1 MGSQGNLSED
11 YPELGF
17 GGNKVSPHYE
27 RIAAAL
33 KEVESLKKKE
43 GDKIDL
49 PPSILMQDDEL
60 TKFEGLLK
68 KIQNHREVV

>member
-1 MGSQGNLSED
+1 M
-11 YPELGF
+11 
-17 GGNKVSPHYE
+17 SPHYE